1 MHVRGWV
8 CARAIQYKSLVMD
21 SKGNQQLTRE
31 IPVSSAQVLYVALS
45 LIGLLF
51 LVQKFRSQ
59 LSIQGQRASLSG
71 QQTMGS
77 QEPPMKKPNGDE
89 TAGTEGADQHAQ
101 REVQHQLM
109 PRRGVA
115 PLPSARDILQPLSHC
130 TPLPSS
136 GHLAEILSQ
145 ERRAGAPIRPLLSS
159 SGSPQP
165 KEDEALSSPASE
177 LRSTRRVA
185 SGSLHGGLEG
195 RELGSPSRNDTAPG
209 LSEPVKSSQTNPTTT
224 TTTNTTAPSTSSSPP
239 SITEPDRS
247 QSTSAPAP
255 TPAGGRRSIVRVPST
270 KR

>member
-8 CARAIQYKSLVMD
+8 CTRAIQYKSLVMD
-21 SKGNQQLTRE
+21 SKGDQQLTRE
-31 IPVSSAQVLYVALS
+31 LPVSSVHVLYVALS
-45 LIGLLF
+45 LIGLLL
-51 LVQKFRSQ
+51 LVQRFRSQ
-59 LSIQGQRASLSG
+59 LSIRGQRASPSG

-89 TAGTEGADQHAQ
+89 TAGTEGADQHPQ
-101 REVQHQLM
+101 QEVQHQLM

-145 ERRAGAPIRPLLSS
+145 ERRAGAPIRPLLTN
-159 SGSPQP
+159 SGSPRP
-165 KEDEALSSPASE
+165 KEDEALSSPTSE

-209 LSEPVKSSQTNPTTT
+209 LSEPVKRSQLNPMTTT
-224 TTTNTTAPSTSSSPP
+224 TAAPSSSSSPP

-247 QSTSAPAP
+247 QSTSAPNP
-255 TPAGGRRSIVRVPST
+255 TPADGRQSTVRAPST